1 MFKKLMGKIIDFG
14 VKKFIIC
21 VVATILAAVVLG
33 IGTCHVVTLVAN
45 RSGVENNN
53 SSTNDDVEY
62 EIIYDEVEVIEKVE
76 SNTTEDSSSND
87 EVVSEV
93 NSNVADSSNEETI
106 VNSEVPAVSQP
117 VVETPSDDNN
127 YEEVEV
133 QAGPDPTTSTET
145 FSKPTDALTQTPGA
159 EYPTIQLEVPTT
171 YYGYRGYFTF
181 SGSHDDIHLVESGI
195 GTDNSLAC
203 GASTEYFDI
212 ETRKCLLFIFEGTI
226 VDKKNLEYNHVFM
239 VGKSSTAVNVVY

>member
-21 VVATILAAVVLG
+21 VVATILAAAVLG

-45 RSGVENNN
+45 RSGVANNN
-53 SSTNDDVEY
+53 SSASNDVEY

-93 NSNVADSSNEETI
+93 NSNVVDSSGEETI

-117 VVETPSDDNN
+117 VVENPSNTN
-127 YEEVEV
+127 SEEVEV
-133 QAGPDPTTSTET
+133 QAGPDLTSSIETT
-145 FSKPTDALTQTPGA
+145 SKPTDVLVQTPGS

-171 YYGYRGYFTF
+171 YYGYIGYFTL
-181 SGSHDDIHLVESGI
+181 GDTETHLVESGL
-195 GTDNSLAC
+195 GADNSLARF
-203 GASTEYFDI
+203 ASTEYFDI
-212 ETRKCLLFIFEGTI
+212 ETRTCLLFVFEGTI